1 MSFQNFY
8 LINTATDGTVVTLI
22 QQGQNVG
29 NLKAIIITSTS
40 AALKDISLLYQ
51 NDTEAVPYYLIYKQP
66 FPIGGTLLLD
76 SDDMVGF
83 NNSSS
88 GYSLYFQAH
97 DTSTKAT
104 VILKR

>member
-8 LINTATDGTVVTLI
+8 NINTATDGTIVTLI

-29 NLKAIIITSTS
+29 NLKAIIITSTDS
-40 AALKDISLLYQ
+40 ASNDISLFYQ
-51 NDTEAVPYYLIYKQP
+51 NDTEAVPYYLIFKQP
-66 FPIGGTLLLD
+66 FPAGGTLLLD
-76 SDDMVGF
+76 SDDMIAF

-88 GYSLYFQAH
+88 GYSLYFQGH

>member
-8 LINTATDGTVVTLI
+8 LINTATDGPVVTLI

-40 AALKDISLLYQ
+40 VASKDISLYYL

-76 SDDMVGF
+76 SDDMIGF

>member
-8 LINTATDGTVVTLI
+8 NINTATDGTIVTLI

-29 NLKAIIITSTS
+29 NLKAIIITNHS
-40 AALKDISLLYQ
+40 AASKEISLIYQ

-76 SDDMVGF
+76 SDDMIAF

-88 GYSLYFQAH
+88 GYSLYFQGH

>member
-8 LINTATDGTVVTLI
+8 KIDTSADGTIVTLI

-29 NLKAIIITSTS
+29 NLKAIVITNESGAS
-40 AALKDISLLYQ
+40 KDISLYYQ
-51 NDTEAVPYYLIYKQP
+51 NDTELVPYYLLFRQP
-66 FPIGGTLLLD
+66 FPADGTLLLD
-76 SDDMVGF
+76 SDDMLAF

-88 GYSLYFQAH
+88 GYSLYFQGY

>member
-8 LINTATDGTVVTLI
+8 NINTATDGTVVTLI

-40 AALKDISLLYQ
+40 AASKEISLFYQ
-51 NDTEAVPYYLIYKQP
+51 NETELAPYYLIYKQP

-76 SDDMVGF
+76 SDDMVAF
-83 NNSSS
+83 NNSSL

>member
-8 LINTATDGTVVTLI
+8 KISTATDGTVITLI
-22 QQGQNVG
+22 QQGQNAG
-29 NLKAIIITSTS
+29 NLKAIVITNESGS
-40 AALKDISLLYQ
+40 SKDISLYYQ
-51 NDTEAVPYYLIYKQP
+51 NDTELVPYHLLFRQP

-76 SDDMVGF
+76 SDDMLAF

-88 GYSLYFQAH
+88 GYSLYFQGF

>member
-8 LINTATDGTVVTLI
+8 KIDTSVDGTVVTLI

-29 NLKAIIITSTS
+29 NLKAIVITNEGG
-40 AALKDISLLYQ
+40 AKDISLYYQ
-51 NDTEAVPYYLIYKQP
+51 NDTELVPYYLLFRQP

-76 SDDMVGF
+76 SDDMLAF

-88 GYSLYFQAH
+88 GYSLYFQGF

>member
-8 LINTATDGTVVTLI
+8 NISTATDGLVVTLI

-29 NLKAIIITSTS
+29 NLKAIVITNLSS
-40 AALKDISLLYQ
+40 ASKDISLFYQ
-51 NDTEAVPYYLIYKQP
+51 NDTELTPYYLLFRQP
-66 FPIGGTLLLD
+66 FPSDGTLLLD
-76 SDDMVGF
+76 SDDMLAF

-88 GYSLYFQAH
+88 GYSLYFQAQ
-97 DTSTKAT
+97 DATTKAT

>member
-8 LINTATDGTVVTLI
+8 NIRTSTDGTVITLI

-29 NLKAIIITSTS
+29 NLKAIIITNTS
-40 AALKDISLLYQ
+40 GASRDISLYYQ
-51 NDTEAVPYYLIYKQP
+51 NDTELVPYYLLHRQP
-66 FPIGGTLLLD
+66 FPTDGTLLLD
-76 SDDMVGF
+76 SDDMLAF

-88 GYSLYFQAH
+88 GYSLYFQGY

-104 VILKR
+104 IILKR

>member
-8 LINTATDGTVVTLI
+8 KISTATDGTIVTLI

-29 NLKAIIITSTS
+29 NLKAIVITNESG
-40 AALKDISLLYQ
+40 AKDISLYYQ
-51 NDTEAVPYYLIYKQP
+51 NDTELVPYYLLHKQP
-66 FPIGGTLLLD
+66 FPANGTLLLD
-76 SDDMVGF
+76 SDDMLAF

-88 GYSLYFQAH
+88 GYSLYFQAY

>member
-8 LINTATDGTVVTLI
+8 LINTSTDGTIVTLI

-29 NLKAIIITSTS
+29 NLKAIIITNTS
-40 AALKDISLLYQ
+40 GASKDISLSYQ
-51 NDTEAVPYYLIYKQP
+51 NDTELVPYNLLFRQP
-66 FPIGGTLLLD
+66 FPAGGTLLLD
-76 SDDMVGF
+76 SDDMLAF

-88 GYSLYFQAH
+88 GYSLYFQAY

>member
-1 MSFQNFY
+1 MAFQNFY
-8 LINTATDGTVVTLI
+8 NIDTSTDGTVVTLI

-29 NLKAIIITSTS
+29 NLKSIIITSYSTAS
-40 AALKDISLLYQ
+40 KDITLFYQ

-76 SDDMVGF
+76 SDDMIGF

-88 GYSLYFQAH
+88 GYSLYFQAY
-97 DTSTKAT
+97 DATTKAT

>member
-8 LINTATDGTVVTLI
+8 HINTATDGTIVTLI

-29 NLKAIIITSTS
+29 SLKAIVITNLSEAS
-40 AALKDISLLYQ
+40 KDISLFYQ
-51 NDTEAVPYYLIYKQP
+51 NDTELIPYYLLFKQP
-66 FPIGGTLLLD
+66 FPSDGTLLLD
-76 SDDMVGF
+76 SDDMLAF

>member
-8 LINTATDGTVVTLI
+8 NINTATDGTIVTLI

-29 NLKAIIITSTS
+29 NLKAIIITNYSTAS
-40 AALKDISLLYQ
+40 KNISLFYQ
-51 NDTEAVPYYLIYKQP
+51 NDTEAVPYYLIYKQL

-76 SDDMVGF
+76 SDDMIAF

-88 GYSLYFQAH
+88 GYSLYFQAY

>member
-8 LINTATDGTVVTLI
+8 KIDTSADGTIATLI

-29 NLKAIIITSTS
+29 NLKAIVITNESGAS
-40 AALKDISLLYQ
+40 KDISLYYQ
-51 NDTEAVPYYLIYKQP
+51 NDTELVPYYLLFRQP
-66 FPIGGTLLLD
+66 FPADGTLLLD
-76 SDDMVGF
+76 SDDMLAF

-88 GYSLYFQAH
+88 GYSLYFQAY